1 MLSLHQKL
9 VRVLLPGRLAC
20 LMTVELTELSSAQKH
35 LAWIQVSDLY
45 QFQIRK
51 DCNKENTLRL
61 RRPNAADLLQL
72 VQTLQQTCQFH
83 QVVRSM
89 LMSGLL

>member
-1 MLSLHQKL
+1 M
-9 VRVLLPGRLAC
+9 RVLLPGQLAC
-20 LMTVELTELSSAQKH
+20 LMTVELTGLSSVQRH
-35 LAWIQVSDLY
+35 PAWIRVSDLY

-72 VQTLQQTCQFH
+72 VQTFQQTCQFH
-83 QVVRSM
+83 QIVTSV
-89 LMSGLL
+89 LMSSLL